1 VTQRMLEAE
10 DAWRALSNTS
20 KKVWKTVNT
29 RLAEMDVSVI
39 EAKVMFML
47 KKERRA
53 PMARLSTELMITP
66 AGATMVADRLEAR
79 GLIRRVRS
87 IEDRRVVNV
96 ELTRRGEAKLEKAI
110 KVYNDVI
117 QKVFNGLSHNEV
129 ELLISITDKINALLE
144 SSTF

>member
-1 VTQRMLEAE
+1 MLEAE

>member
-1 VTQRMLEAE
+1 MTQRMLEAE